1 MGGKDF
7 RTLTDRDLKDLVPVF
22 KLRKNL
28 REWVQS
34 LVSNSITFIVFRAF
48 NLFPFNTCQ
57 VPFLFRYKIS
67 GGRKLIPW
75 TESND
80 LSYGSDKDSSLDDS
94 VNPITADD
102 ESTDV
107 EDSFNGHNSDN
118 ELQVLKCF
126 FWSI

>member
-34 LVSNSITFIVFRAF
+34 LVSNSITFIVFCAF

-67 GGRKLIPW
+67 GGSKLIPW

-80 LSYGSDKDSSLDDS
+80 LSYGSDKDYLLM
-94 VNPITADD
+94 IQ
-102 ESTDV
+102 STQLLLMMNQQMWKIHSMV
-107 EDSFNGHNSDN
+107 TIVTMSFRY
-118 ELQVLKCF
+118 
-126 FWSI
+126 